1 MGYRGLPTKIGFLGL
16 GNRKLSPILLTM
28 KQGFL
33 LSLVFTLSLFS
44 NSLSAWETDIDYNYE
59 YQKNGPYTKFSD
71 WVPYKLHKWEPKY
84 LEDFYELYNLKQHYN
99 DNEIRKNIY
108 WLKIA
113 LGKRFRHPK
122 HSLCETK
129 TEQEYY
135 KYRNLMFMH
144 INIQIMRS
152 YMRLGS
158 KFDKRHVYFYNLDF
172 AHELK
177 ESFNVAEAFYK
188 EALPYWEKAKEYA
201 DKANEVPVDLDLGTI
216 ETERYE
222 IVTGKLDF
230 GHIIENHL
238 DRLDGKKKIVSEYL
252 TKYPEADAK
261 ALDLADREN

>member
-1 MGYRGLPTKIGFLGL
+1 
-16 GNRKLSPILLTM
+16 M
-28 KQGFL
+28 KQGIPIYLYFFFAL
-33 LSLVFTLSLFS
+33 FSLSLG
-44 NSLSAWETDIDYNYE
+44 AWETDIDYNYE

-99 DNEIRKNIY
+99 DNELRKNIY

-113 LGKRFRHPK
+113 LNKRFRHPK
-122 HSLCETK
+122 HALCETK

-152 YMRLGS
+152 YMRIAS

-177 ESFNVAEAFYK
+177 ESFGVAESFYK
-188 EALPYWEKAKEYA
+188 EAIPYWEKAKEYA

-238 DRLDGKKKIVSEYL
+238 DLLDGKKKIVSEYL
-252 TKYPEADAK
+252 AKYPEADAK
-261 ALDLADREN
+261 ALDLIDRQN

>member
-1 MGYRGLPTKIGFLGL
+1 MGYRGIPTKIGFLGL

>member
-108 WLKIA
+108 WLKIS